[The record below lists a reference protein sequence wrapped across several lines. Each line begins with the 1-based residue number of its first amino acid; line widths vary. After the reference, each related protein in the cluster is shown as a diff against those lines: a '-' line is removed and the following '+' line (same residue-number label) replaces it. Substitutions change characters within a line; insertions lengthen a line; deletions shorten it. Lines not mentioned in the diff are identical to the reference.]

1 MVSILLLEEEY
12 IYRKDALDLKPK
24 VALSQILS
32 PQLVHEPL
40 CHIGSSRNNRH
51 PWALMTQKI
60 YNFFLSK
67 STSFLR
73 TVSQVIL
80 PQEWFN
86 QTELQTKECSK
97 RSENPRRLT
106 VSKH

>member
-24 VALSQILS
+24 VALSQIPS

-40 CHIGSSRNNRH
+40 CHIGSSRNNRY

-60 YNFFLSK
+60 YNIFSQKVQVPCALSLKLFFLRNGSIRQSCRQRSVQK
-67 STSFLR
+67 DQKT
-73 TVSQVIL
+73 
-80 PQEWFN
+80 QEG
-86 QTELQTKECSK
+86 LQ
-97 RSENPRRLT
+97 
-106 VSKH
+106 

>member
-51 PWALMTQKI
+51 PWALMTQKL
-60 YNFFLSK
+60 YKYLQKVQVPCALSLKLFFLRNDSIRQSRRQRSVQK
-67 STSFLR
+67 DQKNQEG
-73 TVSQVIL
+73 SQ
-80 PQEWFN
+80 
-86 QTELQTKECSK
+86 
-97 RSENPRRLT
+97 
-106 VSKH
+106 

>member
-60 YNFFLSK
+60 YNIFSQKVQVPCALSLKLFFLRNGSIRQSCRQRSVQK
-67 STSFLR
+67 DQKT
-73 TVSQVIL
+73 
-80 PQEWFN
+80 QEG
-86 QTELQTKECSK
+86 LQ
-97 RSENPRRLT
+97 
-106 VSKH
+106 